1 MKDHVQQVHVKNIFL
16 LYTKILLYIQMN
28 QSLKWIMDAMARVK
42 MNSRNEQ
49 PPDLKLLSVDDDDVP
64 ESAPTTM
71 ISSL

>member
-1 MKDHVQQVHVKNIFL
+1 MKDHVQQVNIKGIFL

-28 QSLKWIMDAMARVK
+28 QSLQSIMNPMARVK

-49 PPDLKLLSVDDDDVP
+49 PPDLKLSPVDDDAS
-64 ESAPTTM
+64 ESAQTTM

>member
-1 MKDHVQQVHVKNIFL
+1 MKDHVQEVNMKGIFL

-28 QSLKWIMDAMARVK
+28 QSLKWIMNAMVRVK

-49 PPDLKLLSVDDDDVP
+49 PPDLKLLSVGDDAP
-64 ESAPTTM
+64 ESAQTIM

>member
-1 MKDHVQQVHVKNIFL
+1 MKDHVQQVNIKGIFL

-49 PPDLKLLSVDDDDVP
+49 PPDLKLLSVDDNAS
-64 ESAPTTM
+64 ESAQATTN
-71 ISSL
+71 SN